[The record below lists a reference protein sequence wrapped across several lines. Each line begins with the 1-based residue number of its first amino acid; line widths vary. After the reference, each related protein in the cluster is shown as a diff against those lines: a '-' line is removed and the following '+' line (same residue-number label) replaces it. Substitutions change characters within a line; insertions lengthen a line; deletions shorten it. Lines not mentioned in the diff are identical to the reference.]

1 MMKALFLSWF
11 IAGPALAAE
20 VDSTSR
26 TCSELVAE
34 WYAKRIS
41 YEFKIPKD
49 TSIAVVVSK
58 PMDEAIIKFMN
69 NHSILKK
76 ASSLSKHDRW
86 SAYAKL
92 SSEDIQSLAN
102 IMNEYDPDV
111 LNSCQRL
118 HSKIELKCPH
128 QETTN
133 VLKTTS
139 RSGAAV
145 RRTACRGPR
154 APGRDCGGT
163 GDRRPARPVRSLRRR
178 PMVAAVCPIR
188 WPRPLALPPLRPPE
202 PGRLG

>member
-133 VLKTTS
+133 VQLTANYQRCVDTFSADLMNWETRYNRQTARMIAQDELKLIEDLAY
-139 RSGAAV
+139 AASPSSQV
-145 RRTACRGPR
+145 SAE
-154 APGRDCGGT
+154 
-163 GDRRPARPVRSLRRR
+163 PA
-178 PMVAAVCPIR
+178 
-188 WPRPLALPPLRPPE
+188 
-202 PGRLG
+202 GK